1 MHLPWPKAYFD
12 KMEEDGESLS
22 PPQLIKRD
30 FGVVAT
36 MGLDVEDFT
45 ESDVQPLANFCKRL
59 SAKSKFDMGE
69 PFGDK
74 GNAMILRF
82 GNEAVVV
89 YQNLVG
95 EGDQWEAPPYE
106 ISHLLNRVL
115 FPKLAVLY
123 LDFNGGG
130 VFLAVKPV
138 DAIKVAKQIPN
149 YE

>member
-1 MHLPWPKAYFD
+1 
-12 KMEEDGESLS
+12 
-22 PPQLIKRD
+22 
-30 FGVVAT
+30 
-36 MGLDVEDFT
+36 
-45 ESDVQPLANFCKRL
+45 
-59 SAKSKFDMGE
+59 MGE

-74 GNAMILRF
+74 GHAMILRF

-106 ISHLLNRVL
+106 ISHLLNWVL

-130 VFLAVKPV
+130 VFL
-138 DAIKVAKQIPN
+138 
-149 YE
+149 